1 MICDYCNGKGTY
13 DPFVGPR
20 TKCPKCHGAGN
31 LIPASEANDSDELS
45 CLSGAYF
52 HLTLCQRPHD
62 GVKAGHWYIWED
74 SWDKPDAVWQ
84 MLTARYDGARMLA
97 VDIRNQRSGQK
108 RIYEDDDPS
117 SYDTL
122 KAIEAAQD
130 PSRPEVCLG
139 PELKFYLPDCSIYCF
154 WHAYSKTQRLVASR
168 TFILD
173 PLTIGERF
181 MVSSKELV
189 MKTSNGKQRNWY
201 TPEAVRI
208 P

>member
-20 TKCPKCHGAGN
+20 TKCPKCQGAGN
-31 LIPASEANDSDELS
+31 LIPASEANDPDELS

-62 GVKAGHWYIWED
+62 GVKAGYWYIWED

-84 MLTARYDGARMLA
+84 TLVARFDEAKMLA

-108 RIYEDDDPS
+108 RVYAINDPIE
-117 SYDTL
+117 YAHL
-122 KAIEAAQD
+122 QNIEAAQD

-139 PELKFYLPDCSIYCF
+139 PEIKFYLSDCSVYCY
-154 WHAYSKTQRLVASR
+154 WHAYSKVHRRLVVQEFSN
-168 TFILD
+168 
-173 PLTIGERF
+173 PLAIGKSF
-181 MVSSKELV
+181 MLSSQQMVVSTGNKR
-189 MKTSNGKQRNWY
+189 KRDWY
-201 TPEAVRI
+201 IPEAVRI